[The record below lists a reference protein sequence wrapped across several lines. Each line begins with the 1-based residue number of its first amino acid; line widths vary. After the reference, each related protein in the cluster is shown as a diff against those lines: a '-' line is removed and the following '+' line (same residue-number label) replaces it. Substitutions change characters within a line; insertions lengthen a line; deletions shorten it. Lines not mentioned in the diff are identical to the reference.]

1 MRHLCPRV
9 GTQCQPLLPF
19 LWIISELFL
28 SLDLMPLWVLS
39 LMEPGGG
46 LSLKSRAN
54 GSQVILGSPNHTE
67 HPGHLVPLPPHAPSS
82 SPCLQFSPFQTGRTC
97 WPFGMGLLAAL
108 DWRKERISHFSAS
121 LPRMGRNG
129 TLNLMKHLYPSHPG
143 QLDPYQEV
151 ILAEGPL
158 DGEHP
163 LPRGPFHQPSLTL

>member
-54 GSQVILGSPNHTE
+54 GSQVILGNPNHTE
-67 HPGHLVPLPPHAPSS
+67 HPGHLVPLPPS
-82 SPCLQFSPFQTGRTC
+82 CTQ
-97 WPFGMGLLAAL
+97 LL
-108 DWRKERISHFSAS
+108 
-121 LPRMGRNG
+121 
-129 TLNLMKHLYPSHPG
+129 
-143 QLDPYQEV
+143 
-151 ILAEGPL
+151 
-158 DGEHP
+158 P
-163 LPRGPFHQPSLTL
+163 LPPVLTISDRKDTLALWDGSPGSPGLEKEEDFPFLCFIAQDGKKWDLESHETLISQSPRPIGPIPRSYSG